1 MAKYSGNIPFITR
14 YQWVFHLIGIA
25 VVFLMLSLAIQ
36 MHKDA
41 SVSEIAVD
49 IDPIADNKFLIS
61 KKEVID
67 LINKEVGYDTERGSL
82 KRVDVMQ
89 LEYLIDS
96 DPRVNNAEIYID
108 KHLVIHVEIEQREP
122 IVRIMGNNKSYYL
135 DNEGKYIPLS
145 KSAAIRVLVVTGSID
160 SFDPDYLAQSQ
171 NNHKDIFTIAKA
183 IHQDEFLTALVEQI
197 TIDEED
203 GIVIIPK
210 MGRNKIMVGSIDNID
225 DKLYRLK
232 IFYKKA
238 ISKYGI
244 DKFAELDLQYED
256 RVFGTPNKS

>member
-1 MAKYSGNIPFITR
+1 MANYSGNIPFITK

-41 SVSEIAVD
+41 SVTKIDVA
-49 IDPIADNKFLIS
+49 IDPIGSGKYLIS
-61 KKEVID
+61 KKEVVS
-67 LINKEVGYDTERGSL
+67 LINREVGYDTERGSL

-89 LEYLIDS
+89 LEYMIDS
-96 DPRVNNAEIYID
+96 DPRVMDSDIYVD
-108 KHLVIHVEIEQREP
+108 KHLAIHVDIKQREP
-122 IVRIMGNNKSYYL
+122 IIRVMGKQESYYL
-135 DNEGKYIPLS
+135 DTEGKYIPLS
-145 KSAAIRVLVVTGSID
+145 KSASIRVPVVTGEID
-160 SFDPDYLAQSQ
+160 RFDADYLAQTN
-171 NNHKDIFTIAKA
+171 NNHKAIYTLAKA
-183 IHQDEFLTALVEQI
+183 INADEFLTALVEQI
-197 TIDEED
+197 TIDDNDEL
-203 GIVIIPK
+203 VIIPK
-210 MGRNKIMVGSIDNID
+210 MGRNKIKVGTIDNID

-256 RVFGTPNKS
+256 RVFGKPNKS